1 MATYQKVFPILFL
14 SKGQEYKTLASIK
27 DDDILSHG
35 TGFFIS
41 EDGDFMSV
49 GHNFHREKNNKK
61 TYEVADFYAVL
72 YEEGTK
78 QPHLKEIDF
87 NKVQVTYVEPILF
100 DGKKRSIEF
109 YEGKDIAIGKI
120 DLQETDTVE
129 NPIRVNFELQIDTT
143 KELSMFGYLQDKWI
157 IENDNDPN
165 PEGEKIANTTF
176 YYHELKNRRL
186 SEIGTHILRID
197 DGEQT
202 FHTTDFD
209 FKGEDGYKGLSG
221 SPVFDENNCL
231 VGIFYGPDEVK
242 KSVSKKEDN
251 SNKVESPE
259 APKPDISYLD
269 YDTEPSEPPK
279 SDYTT
284 ILRLVSVKN
293 PHLKHI
299 YNRFYHKLFV
309 KATQS
314 IKGYIKKGKDYKV
327 QWEKGEH
334 CREGEEFVKDDSGD
348 KMTTICFTY
357 EIKENNG

>member
-1 MATYQKVFPILFL
+1 MAIYQKVFPILFL

-72 YEEGTK
+72 YEEETE

-87 NKVQVTYVEPILF
+87 NKVQVTYIPPEIAE
-100 DGKKRSIEF
+100 GHSTEF

-120 DLQETDTVE
+120 DLQETDTVK
-129 NPIRVNFELQIDTT
+129 NLIRVNFELQIDPK

-157 IENDNDPN
+157 IENDNKPI
-165 PEGEKIANTTF
+165 PRETIANTTF

-186 SEIGTHILRID
+186 SKIGTHILRID
-197 DGEQT
+197 DGEQK
-202 FHTTDFD
+202 
-209 FKGEDGYKGLSG
+209 FKGLLILKSRTYEGFSG
-221 SPVFDENNCL
+221 SPVFDDENNL
-231 VGIFYGPDEVK
+231 VGIYYGADEVE
-242 KSVSKKEDN
+242 KSGDKKEDN
-251 SNKVESPE
+251 SNKVESFE
-259 APKPDISYLD
+259 TTKSEKFIDIDD
-269 YDTEPSEPPK
+269 YDEGNSELPEF
-279 SDYTT
+279 DYTPPP
-284 ILRLVSVKN
+284 LKLVSVKN
-293 PHLKHI
+293 PHLKRI

-314 IKGYIKKGKDYKV
+314 IKGYIKKGKEYEML
-327 QWEKGEH
+327 WERGEH

-348 KMTTICFTY
+348 KMTPICFTY